1 MRVCIDGPR
10 FPPPWSVEEEAA
22 PTKLKTIRYPPG
34 LFSDQRYIA
43 CEPSPRVLVECPD
56 VNFPYSTARRGRLV
70 MSKAIV
76 LGVAAL
82 ALSAGAASAQYVT
95 PGYGYGYGYG
105 APLYDYAASGYGYAA
120 PAVAPVQGATT
131 IIIVTPAPAYTA
143 PQVYAAPPVATGY
156 YAAAASQPLYNY
168 APGYGYGYTPGYWN
182 RGYWG
187 RYYGW

>member
-1 MRVCIDGPR
+1 M
-10 FPPPWSVEEEAA
+10 
-22 PTKLKTIRYPPG
+22 TTLKT
-34 LFSDQRYIA
+34 L
-43 CEPSPRVLVECPD
+43 
-56 VNFPYSTARRGRLV
+56 
-70 MSKAIV
+70 AI
-76 LGVAAL
+76 VAAL
-82 ALSAGAASAQYVT
+82 LAGGTSLAMAQNGPATGGQPPVAGGAGGY

-120 PAVAPVQGATT
+120 PAVAPAQGATT